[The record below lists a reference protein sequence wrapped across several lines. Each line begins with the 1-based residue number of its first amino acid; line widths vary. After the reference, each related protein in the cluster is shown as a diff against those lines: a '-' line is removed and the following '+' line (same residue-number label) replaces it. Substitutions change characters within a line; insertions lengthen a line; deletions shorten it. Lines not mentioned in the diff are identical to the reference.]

1 MRGSTDILMGEGP
14 IGPRVAL
21 AHHSL
26 ADKVDPAHDEE
37 REDDANDRSNG
48 TAVGW
53 DVIGGWLVDFC
64 WIDHSR

>member
-1 MRGSTDILMGEGP
+1 MLGTTWGYEVERHVRGSTDILMGKGP
-14 IGPRVAL
+14 TGPCVSL

-37 REDDANDRSNG
+37 GEDDANDWPNG

-53 DVIGGWLVDFC
+53 DVI
-64 WIDHSR
+64 

>member
-1 MRGSTDILMGEGP
+1 MRGSTDVLMGEGP

-21 AHHSL
+21 THHSL
-26 ADKVDPAHDEE
+26 ADKVDPTHDEE
-37 REDDANDRSNG
+37 REDDANDRPNG

-53 DVIGGWLVDFC
+53 DVIRGWLVDFC